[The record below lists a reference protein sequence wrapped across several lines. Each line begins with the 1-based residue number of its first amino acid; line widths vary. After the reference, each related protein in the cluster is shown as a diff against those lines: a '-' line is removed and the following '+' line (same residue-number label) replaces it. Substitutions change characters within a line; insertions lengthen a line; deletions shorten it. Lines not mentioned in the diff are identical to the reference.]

1 MATFS
6 HQPSAMTVFQTPKP
20 IIVKLIEPPSDPT
33 GIGLAHVILQ
43 AMGFTAVVTLLAV
56 ALGVVL
62 AAVMYWVRRR
72 TTDAPPS

>member
-1 MATFS
+1 
-6 HQPSAMTVFQTPKP
+6 MTVFQTPKPP

-33 GIGLAHVILQ
+33 GIGLAHVIFQ

-72 TTDAPPS
+72 QADLKVRTTGAPPP